1 MALQVHRAE
10 LPVRRG
16 QNMDGSVSGQSLC
29 LREPLGQPWTPFPHS
44 HISGSGS
51 WSDRAGN
58 QTYLGAAAWGEP
70 HSKKSGVF
78 SLSLFPYLWGGR
90 GSWGK
95 HCAQV
100 SAHLSPACPW
110 APSHPEPG
118 E

>member
-29 LREPLGQPWTPFPHS
+29 LREPLGQPGP
-44 HISGSGS
+44 
-51 WSDRAGN
+51 
-58 QTYLGAAAWGEP
+58 
-70 HSKKSGVF
+70 
-78 SLSLFPYLWGGR
+78 LFPPPTFQAQGAGQKGQGIKPTWEQLHGVSPTPRSPAYFLCLFSHTWEGR

-100 SAHLSPACPW
+100 SAHLSHACPW

>member
-29 LREPLGQPWTPFPHS
+29 LREPLGQPWTPVPPS
-44 HISGSGS
+44 HISGPGS

-78 SLSLFPYLWGGR
+78 SLSLFPYLGGER
-90 GSWGK
+90 QLGQALCPG
-95 HCAQV
+95 V
-100 SAHLSPACPW
+100 SSPISCLTLGTIP
-110 APSHPEPG
+110 PG
-118 E
+118 VW